1 MVVTNRDAIL
11 PAPADLK
18 RVSWGAIF
26 AGAVSAVALTALLGL
41 LGLGIGFGSLDPA
54 EGDNLGAV
62 PRNTLLWW
70 AVISIIAT
78 GIGGFVAG
86 RLAGIPRSLTGA
98 LHGLAVWS
106 VATLLTLWLAT
117 TAVGTILGAATS
129 VVTTTARVAT
139 GAVTTAGGAV
149 IDAGGAVAPSGGQ
162 VQSAMREQGITQ
174 QRIQREAE
182 EILASAGVTQTDVQS
197 AQEAAGTAAQNIAM
211 RPGTAGEEI
220 NRLIGRLFEGPNA
233 ALSPAERDALVTEL
247 AQRAGMSRQEA
258 EQVASRWEAQAA
270 AATQQVRTTG
280 SNVVNEAGET
290 AVQVS
295 DDALDVLSKAA
306 WGMFLISLAGLVAAL
321 IGAALAAPSV
331 AVIAATSGVR
341 HDDYDDDRDHRRD

>member
-1 MVVTNRDAIL
+1 MVVTNRDAVI

-54 EGDNLGAV
+54 EGDTLQGV
-62 PRNTLLWW
+62 PKNTLLWW

-129 VVTTTARVAT
+129 VVTTTARVT
-139 GAVTTAGGAV
+139 SSAVTTAGGAV
-149 IDAGGAVAPSGGQ
+149 VDAGGAVAPSGSE
-162 VQSAMREQGITQ
+162 VESALREQGVTQ

-182 EILASAGVTQTDVQS
+182 EILRSAGVTQRDVQA
-197 AQEAAGTAAQNIAM
+197 AQDAAGTAAQNIAM
-211 RPGTAGEEI
+211 QPGTAGEEI
-220 NRLIGRLFEGPNA
+220 NRLIARLFEGPDA
-233 ALSPAERDALVTEL
+233 ALSAAERDALVTEL
-247 AQRAGMSRQEA
+247 AQRAGLSRQEA
-258 EQVASRWEAQAA
+258 EQVAARWEAQAA
-270 AATQQVRTTG
+270 AATERVRTTG
-280 SNVVNEAGET
+280 GTALNQAGDT

-321 IGAALAAPSV
+321 IGAALAAPSL
-331 AVIAATSGVR
+331 AVVAATAGVR
-341 HDDYDDDRDHRRD
+341 DDHYDHDRDHERH